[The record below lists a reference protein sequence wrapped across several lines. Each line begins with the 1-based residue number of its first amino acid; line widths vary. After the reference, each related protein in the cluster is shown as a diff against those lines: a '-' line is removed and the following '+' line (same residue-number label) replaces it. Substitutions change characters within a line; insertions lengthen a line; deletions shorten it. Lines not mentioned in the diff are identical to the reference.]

1 MAAARKKPRGP
12 RPLRDAIHAFWRD
25 SGLSRA
31 TSNERVFRAWTE
43 VLGSPQ
49 SRRAVPVRFRDG
61 ELLVE
66 VDSPTQL
73 SELKNFKGD
82 GLRSR
87 ANQRLGEDVIRKV
100 VFKLKG

>member
-1 MAAARKKPRGP
+1 M
-12 RPLRDAIHAFWRD
+12 
-25 SGLSRA
+25 
-31 TSNERVFRAWTE
+31 
-43 VLGSPQ
+43 LGSPQ

-66 VDSPTQL
+66 VESATHL

-82 GLRSR
+82 GYRSR
-87 ANQRLGEDVIRKV
+87 ANQRLGDDVIRKV